1 VRIFVYGFERTTV
14 MMTMMGGSKDGA
26 FRSSGEVEVEA
37 AFIGVGCNRVV
48 GAVAWGPCN
57 LVAFAAHHVVA
68 IFSPQVFF
76 SLPYCQLLAYTF
88 SLVRFSGWYVNK
100 SLIAELGLER
110 KRERERGMKEMVLGI
125 MTAQ

>member
-1 VRIFVYGFERTTV
+1 

-26 FRSSGEVEVEA
+26 FRSSGEVQVEA

-76 SLPYCQLLAYTF
+76 FPLPYCQVLAYTF
-88 SLVRFSGWYVNK
+88 SLVPFSGWYVHK

-110 KRERERGMKEMVLGI
+110 ERERGRE
-125 MTAQ
+125 

>member
-1 VRIFVYGFERTTV
+1 VI
-14 MMTMMGGSKDGA
+14 MTMMGGSKDGA

-76 SLPYCQLLAYTF
+76 FLFLI
-88 SLVRFSGWYVNK
+88 VRFSLTRFLLYASQG
-100 SLIAELGLER
+100 
-110 KRERERGMKEMVLGI
+110 GMCI
-125 MTAQ
+125 RA

>member
-1 VRIFVYGFERTTV
+1 
-14 MMTMMGGSKDGA
+14 MTMMGGSKDGA
-26 FRSSGEVEVEA
+26 FRSSGEVQVEA

-76 SLPYCQLLAYTF
+76 ALFLI
-88 SLVRFSGWYVNK
+88 VRFSLTHFLLCASQG
-100 SLIAELGLER
+100 
-110 KRERERGMKEMVLGI
+110 GMCI
-125 MTAQ
+125 RA

>member
-1 VRIFVYGFERTTV
+1 LPGDLAIWWLLLL
-14 MMTMMGGSKDGA
+14 TMLS
-26 FRSSGEVEVEA
+26 
-37 AFIGVGCNRVV
+37 
-48 GAVAWGPCN
+48 P
-57 LVAFAAHHVVA
+57 
-68 IFSPQVFF
+68 FSLPRFFF

>member
-1 VRIFVYGFERTTV
+1 

-26 FRSSGEVEVEA
+26 FRSSGEVQVEA

-76 SLPYCQLLAYTF
+76 FSSLLSGSRLHIFSCALLRVVCAQ
-88 SLVRFSGWYVNK
+88 
-100 SLIAELGLER
+100 ELDC
-110 KRERERGMKEMVLGI
+110 
-125 MTAQ
+125 

>member
-1 VRIFVYGFERTTV
+1 

-76 SLPYCQLLAYTF
+76 SSSSLL
-88 SLVRFSGWYVNK
+88 SGSRLHV
-100 SLIAELGLER
+100 SSCPLLR
-110 KRERERGMKEMVLGI
+110 VVCV
-125 MTAQ
+125 